1 MASIQHRTRKD
12 GTTAFDVVYRIDGRQ
27 SSLTFDDEKA
37 AQAFRAT
44 VDAHGP
50 VRALTMYGLDP
61 EPRRRDN
68 HRLTVADWLTHHI
81 NHLTGVEQYTIDKY
95 GAYLRRDIAPILGDI
110 PLEELS
116 EEDIS
121 VWVKHLEASGNRP
134 KTIRNKYGFLS
145 GALNAA
151 VPRHIA
157 RNPASGRRLP
167 RGKGDADEHDM
178 RMLTREEFD
187 ALYEA
192 VTDHW
197 KPLVRFLVVSGCR
210 WGEAAALQPHHIDRA
225 AGTVKIRQAWKH
237 SSRGYEIGPP
247 KTKRS
252 RRTIDIP
259 AHVLDQLDMTGE
271 WVFTNRT
278 GGPVRYHGFWR
289 RVWRPAVDRAGLEPR
304 PTPHDLRHTCASWML
319 NGGVPLPVV
328 SRHLGHESIQITA
341 DIYGHVDRAT
351 SRAAADFMANW
362 LTS

>member
-178 RMLTREEFD
+178 RPHGRWRTPNRARVPGPDYRVAGGD
-187 ALYEA
+187 AA
-192 VTDHW
+192 GQ
-197 KPLVRFLVVSGCR
+197 P
-210 WGEAAALQPHHIDRA
+210 PHHQI
-225 AGTVKIRQAWKH
+225 V
-237 SSRGYEIGPP
+237 
-247 KTKRS
+247 
-252 RRTIDIP
+252 
-259 AHVLDQLDMTGE
+259 
-271 WVFTNRT
+271 
-278 GGPVRYHGFWR
+278 GGW
-289 RVWRPAVDRAGLEPR
+289 PR
-304 PTPHDLRHTCASWML
+304 PHPRTHPRRS
-319 NGGVPLPVV
+319 
-328 SRHLGHESIQITA
+328 
-341 DIYGHVDRAT
+341 
-351 SRAAADFMANW
+351 
-362 LTS
+362 